1 MLFFECVVA
10 FAIACLNLLTFGFS
24 DKLFESDTSLKII
37 LLSGPVPFN
46 FDKSIDFS
54 FEIFLASGDIKT
66 LIAPLSKFSFISRSS
81 VCILLEID
89 FIFEMSMFF
98 FELFF

>member
-1 MLFFECVVA
+1 MLFLEYVVA
-10 FAIACLNLLTFGFS
+10 FAIACRNLLILGLS
-24 DKLFESDTSLKII
+24 DKWFESDTSLKII

-54 FEIFLASGDIKT
+54 FEIFLASGDMNT

-89 FIFEMSMFF
+89 FIFEISIF
-98 FELFF
+98 